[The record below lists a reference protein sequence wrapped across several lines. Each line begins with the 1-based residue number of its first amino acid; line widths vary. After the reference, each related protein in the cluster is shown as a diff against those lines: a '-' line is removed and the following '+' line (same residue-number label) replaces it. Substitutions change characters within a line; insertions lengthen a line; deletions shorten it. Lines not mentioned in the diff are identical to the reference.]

1 MNRCIPG
8 LPGLLALLVL
18 TALPAGAAWAQDE
31 KPALADDD
39 MPAVQTDVPE
49 QHRTG
54 DLGAPPSADTPVAPS
69 DSPQV
74 LPGAGTTVVGE
85 RESPIGLYIMPWRQ
99 SQAEGGLDRPARLL
113 DEALLPLDPEV
124 FRRQVEYHRALSE
137 HLEKTGR
144 ATP

>member
-1 MNRCIPG
+1 MNRYV
-8 LPGLLALLVL
+8 PGLLALLVL
-18 TALPAGAAWAQDE
+18 GPVGAAWAQNE
-31 KPALADDD
+31 TPALADD

-49 QHRTG
+49 QNRTG
-54 DLGAPPSADTPVAPS
+54 DLGAPSADTPLAPS

>member
-1 MNRCIPG
+1 MNRCI
-8 LPGLLALLVL
+8 PGLLALLVL
-18 TALPAGAAWAQDE
+18 AAAGNSWAQDE
-31 KPALADDD
+31 KPALADD

-49 QHRTG
+49 QNRTG
-54 DLGAPPSADTPVAPS
+54 DLGALPSADTPVAPS